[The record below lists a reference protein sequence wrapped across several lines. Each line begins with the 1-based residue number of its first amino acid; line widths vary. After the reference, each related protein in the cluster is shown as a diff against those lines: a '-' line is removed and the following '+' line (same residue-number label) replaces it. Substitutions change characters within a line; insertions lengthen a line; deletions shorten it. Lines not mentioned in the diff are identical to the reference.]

1 MVPIL
6 RSNPN
11 SPVMRITHFAVKNYP
26 FTLIV
31 FLLIAVVGAFTV
43 VNMPRAED
51 PELNAPIFP
60 VTIIYPGTSPAD
72 IEELV
77 IKPMEKAFY
86 GLENI
91 RRLKSIIGDGYAV
104 IRVEFKYGVDV
115 NEKYQELV
123 RELASL
129 KGKLPSDMAL
139 PTVEK
144 VSPSNVNVIQ
154 TALISE
160 TATWKQLKNEADKLA
175 EALEKIP
182 SLKNIEIAGLPEEQ
196 IQISLDFERMARLG
210 VSQQMV
216 INNLQ
221 SELANIPSGSIDIGN
236 RYFNVKSSG
245 NFRTVEEIKNALV
258 YSANNRNVQLKDIA
272 DVSMTFAERDHIT
285 RLNGHRGIFVVA
297 AQKSKE
303 NIAATQL
310 AYQPVLKHFRSNLPS
325 NIDMIHHFDQA
336 DVVQKRLSGLGFDF
350 IWAILLVAFTLLP
363 LGFRPAIIVMISIP
377 LSLSIGIII
386 LNYLGFSLNQL
397 SIVGLVV
404 ALGLL
409 VDDSI
414 VVIENIERWML
425 NGFSRKEAVL
435 KATSQIGTAVL
446 GCTATLIIAFLP
458 LIFLP
463 EASGEFIR
471 SLPISVIASVLA
483 SLLVSLTIIPFLGN
497 LLLKESNTHS
507 AGNWFMRILKNG
519 ISKSYAPIL
528 ETSLNNPVKTIG
540 IILFVFFASLQ
551 LIPIIGFSLF
561 PASEKPQFL
570 IRITPPAQVNIKNT
584 DTISNFIEKELD
596 KISDIQFYATNV
608 GMGNPQIYYNE
619 VRSIKKPNFAEIF
632 VQLAPA
638 TSVKRKLFLIDS
650 LRNEWSPF
658 HGAKVQINNFEQG
671 PPVVAPVE
679 VRLLGDNLDSLRS
692 LSFQIENLIKSVPG
706 TIYVNNP
713 VSNLQTDLRV
723 KINKEKAALLGIP
736 AISIDKTLRLA
747 LAGIPIGIMSDDD
760 GEDYQILI
768 KKKEDIPLNLEVFN
782 TLFVENVKG
791 RAIPLTQFAH
801 LELESSP
808 LSINHLDKTRM
819 VSISA
824 FVSKGYLNDKV
835 IKMVM
840 EKMDRFSM
848 PPGYTYMMG
857 GEYETRQESFS
868 GFTVIIILTIFLFI
882 GILLLEF
889 KTFKSTII
897 VLSVIPLGMV
907 GALSALWFTGNS
919 LSFVAVVGLI
929 ALAGIEIKN
938 TILLVDFTNQ
948 LREEGKP
955 LDVAIREAGE
965 IRFLPII
972 LTSLTAIGGLIPI
985 ALSTNPLISPLAIVL
1000 IGGLISSTLL
1010 SRIFTPVIYKL
1021 IPPKMES

>member
-1 MVPIL
+1 
-6 RSNPN
+6 
-11 SPVMRITHFAVKNYP
+11 MRITDFAVKNYP

-31 FLLIAVVGAFTV
+31 FLLISVIGAFTV
-43 VNMPRAED
+43 INMPRAED

-60 VTIIYPGTSPAD
+60 VTIIYPGTSPVD

-77 IKPMEKAFY
+77 IKPMEKALY

-129 KGKLPSDMAL
+129 KGKLPSDMEL

-144 VSPSNVNVIQ
+144 ISPSNVNVIQ

-160 TATWKQLKNEADKLA
+160 TATWKQLKMEADKLA

-182 SLKNIEIAGLPEEQ
+182 ALKNIEIAGLPEEQ

-210 VSQQMV
+210 VPQQAV

-221 SELANIPSGSIDIGN
+221 SELANIPSGSIDVGT

-245 NFRTVEEIKNALV
+245 NFRDVEEIKNTLV
-258 YSANNRNVQLKDIA
+258 YSANNRNVQLRDIA
-272 DVSMTFAERDHIT
+272 NVSMTFAERDHIT

-310 AYQPVLKHFRSNLPS
+310 AYQPILEKFKKNLPS
-325 NIDMIHHFDQA
+325 NIDMVHHFDQA
-336 DVVQKRLSGLGFDF
+336 EVVQKRLSGLGFDF

-425 NGFSRKEAVL
+425 NGFSRKDAVL

-483 SLLVSLTIIPFLGN
+483 SLLVSLTVIPFLGN
-497 LLLKESNTHS
+497 ILLKKTMGHS
-507 AGNWFMRILKNG
+507 EGNWFMRVLKSG

-528 ETSLNNPVKTIG
+528 ETSLNNPVKTMG
-540 IILFVFFASLQ
+540 IILVVFFASLQ
-551 LIPIIGFSLF
+551 IIPIIGFSLF

-584 DTISNFIEKELD
+584 DTISRFVEKELT
-596 KISDIQFYATNV
+596 KISDVQYYATNV

-619 VRSIKKPNFAEIF
+619 IRSIKKPNFAEIF
-632 VQLAPA
+632 VQLDP
-638 TSVKRKLFLIDS
+638 TSSVERKMFLIDS
-650 LRNEWSPF
+650 LRNEWTPF

-679 VRLLGDNLDSLRS
+679 VRLLGDNLDSLRA
-692 LSFQIENLIKSVPG
+692 LSFKIENLIKSVPG

-736 AISIDKTLRLA
+736 TISIDKTLRLA
-747 LAGIPIGIMSDDD
+747 LSGIPIGIMSDDD

-768 KKKEDIPLNLEVFN
+768 KKKENIPLNLDVFK
-782 TLFVENVKG
+782 TLFVENVRGK
-791 RAIPLTQFAH
+791 AIPLTQFAH

-824 FVSKGYLNDKV
+824 FVSKGYLNDEV
-835 IKMVM
+835 IKLVM
-840 EKMDRFSM
+840 DKLDQFAM
-848 PPGYTYMMG
+848 PSGYTYQMG

-868 GFTVIIILTIFLFI
+868 GFTIIIILTIFLFI

-907 GALSALWFTGNS
+907 GALSALWLTGNS

-955 LDVAIREAGE
+955 LDIAIREAGE

-985 ALSTNPLISPLAIVL
+985 ALSTNPLISPLAIVI

-1021 IPPKMES
+1021 IPPKIEW

>member
-1 MVPIL
+1 
-6 RSNPN
+6 
-11 SPVMRITHFAVKNYP
+11 MRITDFAVKNYP

-31 FLLIAVVGAFTV
+31 FLLISVIGAFTV
-43 VNMPRAED
+43 INMPRAED

-60 VTIIYPGTSPAD
+60 VTIIYPGTSPVD

-77 IKPMEKAFY
+77 IKPMEKALY

-129 KGKLPSDMAL
+129 KGKLPSDMEL

-160 TATWKQLKNEADKLA
+160 TATWKQLKMEADKLA

-182 SLKNIEIAGLPEEQ
+182 ALKNIEIAGLPEEQ

-210 VSQQMV
+210 VPQQAV

-221 SELANIPSGSIDIGN
+221 SELANIPSGSIDVGT

-245 NFRTVEEIKNALV
+245 NFRDVEEIKNTLV
-258 YSANNRNVQLKDIA
+258 YSANNRNVQLRDIA
-272 DVSMTFAERDHIT
+272 NVSMTFAERDHIT

-310 AYQPVLKHFRSNLPS
+310 AYQPILEKFKKNLPS
-325 NIDMIHHFDQA
+325 NIDMVHHFDQA
-336 DVVQKRLSGLGFDF
+336 EVVQKRLSGLGFDF

-425 NGFSRKEAVL
+425 NGFSRKDAVL

-483 SLLVSLTIIPFLGN
+483 SLLVSLTVIPFLGN
-497 LLLKESNTHS
+497 ILLKKTMGHS
-507 AGNWFMRILKNG
+507 EGNWFMRVLKSG

-528 ETSLNNPVKTIG
+528 ETSLNNPVKTMG
-540 IILFVFFASLQ
+540 IILVVFFASLQ
-551 LIPIIGFSLF
+551 IIPIIGFSLF

-584 DTISNFIEKELD
+584 DTISRFVEKELT
-596 KISDIQFYATNV
+596 KISDVQYYATNV

-632 VQLAPA
+632 VQLDP
-638 TSVKRKLFLIDS
+638 TSSVERKIFLIDS
-650 LRNEWSPF
+650 LRNEWTPF

-679 VRLLGDNLDSLRS
+679 VRLLGDNLDSLRA
-692 LSFQIENLIKSVPG
+692 LSFKIENLIKSVPG

-736 AISIDKTLRLA
+736 TISIDKTLRLA
-747 LAGIPIGIMSDDD
+747 LSGIPIGIMSDDD

-768 KKKEDIPLNLEVFN
+768 KKKENIPLNLDVFK
-782 TLFVENVKG
+782 TLFVENVRGK
-791 RAIPLTQFAH
+791 AIPLTQFAH

-824 FVSKGYLNDKV
+824 FVSKGYLNDEV
-835 IKMVM
+835 IKLVM
-840 EKMDRFSM
+840 DKLDQFAM
-848 PPGYTYMMG
+848 PSGYTYQMG

-868 GFTVIIILTIFLFI
+868 GFTIIIILTIFLFI

-907 GALSALWFTGNS
+907 GALSALWLTGNS

-955 LDVAIREAGE
+955 LDEAIREAGE

-985 ALSTNPLISPLAIVL
+985 ALSTNPLISPLAIVI

-1021 IPPKMES
+1021 IPPKIEW

>member
-1 MVPIL
+1 
-6 RSNPN
+6 
-11 SPVMRITHFAVKNYP
+11 MRITDFAVKNYP

-31 FLLIAVVGAFTV
+31 FLLISVIGAFTV
-43 VNMPRAED
+43 INMPRAED

-60 VTIIYPGTSPAD
+60 VTIIYPGTSPVD

-77 IKPMEKAFY
+77 IKPMEKALY

-129 KGKLPSDMAL
+129 KGKLPSDMDL

-160 TATWKQLKNEADKLA
+160 TATWKQLKMEADKLA

-182 SLKNIEIAGLPEEQ
+182 ALKNIEIAGLPEEQ

-210 VSQQMV
+210 VSQQAV

-221 SELANIPSGSIDIGN
+221 SELANIPSGSIDVGN

-245 NFRTVEEIKNALV
+245 NFREVEEIKNTLV
-258 YSANNRNVQLKDIA
+258 YSANNRNVQLRDIA
-272 DVSMTFAERDHIT
+272 NVSMTFAERDHIT

-310 AYQPVLKHFRSNLPS
+310 AYQPILEKFKKSLPS

-336 DVVQKRLSGLGFDF
+336 KVVQKRLSGLGFDF

-425 NGFSRKEAVL
+425 NGYSRKDAVL

-497 LLLKESNTHS
+497 ILLKKTMTHS
-507 AGNWFMRILKNG
+507 EGNWFMRVLKSG

-528 ETSLNNPVKTIG
+528 ETSLNNPVKTMG
-540 IILFVFFASLQ
+540 VILMVFFASLQ
-551 LIPIIGFSLF
+551 LMPIIGFSLF

-570 IRITPPAQVNIKNT
+570 IRINPPAQVNIKNT
-584 DTISNFIEKELD
+584 DTISRFVEKELT
-596 KISDIQFYATNV
+596 KISDVQYYATNV

-619 VRSIKKPNFAEIF
+619 IRSIKKPNFAEIF
-632 VQLAPA
+632 VQLDPA
-638 TSVKRKLFLIDS
+638 TSVERKLFLIDS
-650 LRNEWSPF
+650 LRSKWTPF

-679 VRLLGDNLDSLRS
+679 VRLLGDNLDSLRA
-692 LSFQIENLIKSVPG
+692 LSFKIENLIKSVPG

-723 KINKEKAALLGIP
+723 KINKEKAAMLGIP
-736 AISIDKTLRLA
+736 IVSIDKTLRLA
-747 LAGIPIGIMSDDD
+747 LSGIPIGIMSDDD
-760 GEDYQILI
+760 GEDYQIII
-768 KKKEDIPLNLEVFN
+768 KKKENTPLDLDVFK

-791 RAIPLTQFAH
+791 KAIPLTQFAH

-824 FVSKGYLNDKV
+824 FVSKGYLNDEV

-840 EKMDRFSM
+840 DKLDQFSL
-848 PPGYTYMMG
+848 PSGYTYQMG
-857 GEYETRQESFS
+857 GEFETRQESFS
-868 GFTVIIILTIFLFI
+868 GFTIIIILTIFLFI

-907 GALSALWFTGNS
+907 GALAALWLTGNS

-955 LDVAIREAGE
+955 LDIAIREAGE

>member
-1 MVPIL
+1 
-6 RSNPN
+6 
-11 SPVMRITHFAVKNYP
+11 MRITDFAVKNYP

-31 FLLIAVVGAFTV
+31 FLLISVIGVFTV
-43 VNMPRAED
+43 INMPRAED

-60 VTIIYPGTSPAD
+60 VTIIYPGTSPVD

-77 IKPMEKAFY
+77 IKPMEKALY

-129 KGKLPSDMAL
+129 KGKLPSDMDL

-160 TATWKQLKNEADKLA
+160 TATWKQLKMEADKLA

-182 SLKNIEIAGLPEEQ
+182 ALKNIEIAGLPEEQ

-210 VSQQMV
+210 VSQQAV
-216 INNLQ
+216 ISNLQ
-221 SELANIPSGSIDIGN
+221 SELANIPSGSIDVGN

-245 NFRTVEEIKNALV
+245 NFREVEEIKNTLV
-258 YSANNRNVQLKDIA
+258 YSANNRNVQLRDIA
-272 DVSMTFAERDHIT
+272 NVSMTFAERDHIT

-310 AYQPVLKHFRSNLPS
+310 AYQPILEKFKKSLPS

-336 DVVQKRLSGLGFDF
+336 EVVQKRLSGLGFDF

-386 LNYLGFSLNQL
+386 LNYLGYSLNQL

-425 NGFSRKEAVL
+425 NGYSRKEAVL

-497 LLLKESNTHS
+497 ILLKKTMTHS
-507 AGNWFMRILKNG
+507 EGNWFMRVLKSG

-528 ETSLNNPVKTIG
+528 ERSLNNPFKTMG
-540 IILFVFFASLQ
+540 IILVVFFASLQ
-551 LIPIIGFSLF
+551 LMPIIGFSLF

-570 IRITPPAQVNIKNT
+570 IRINPPAQVNIKNT
-584 DTISNFIEKELD
+584 DTISRFVEKELT
-596 KISDIQFYATNV
+596 KISDVQFYATNV

-632 VQLAPA
+632 VQLDPA
-638 TSVKRKLFLIDS
+638 TSVERKLFLIDS
-650 LRNEWSPF
+650 LRNEWTPF
-658 HGAKVQINNFEQG
+658 YGAKVQINNFEQG
-671 PPVVAPVE
+671 PPVIAPVE
-679 VRLLGDNLDSLRS
+679 VRLLGDNLDSLRA
-692 LSFQIENLIKSVPG
+692 LSFKIENLIKSVSG

-723 KINKEKAALLGIP
+723 KINKEKAALLGVP
-736 AISIDKTLRLA
+736 TISIDKTLRLA

-768 KKKEDIPLNLEVFN
+768 KKKENTPLDLDVFK
-782 TLFVENVKG
+782 TLFVENVRGK
-791 RAIPLTQFAH
+791 AIPLTQFAH

-824 FVSKGYLNDKV
+824 FVSKGYLNDEV
-835 IKMVM
+835 IKLVM
-840 EKMDRFSM
+840 DKLDQFSL
-848 PPGYTYMMG
+848 PSGYTYQMG

-868 GFTVIIILTIFLFI
+868 GFTIIIILTIFLFI

-907 GALSALWFTGNS
+907 GALAALWLTGNS

-955 LDVAIREAGE
+955 LDIAIREAGE

>member
-1 MVPIL
+1 
-6 RSNPN
+6 
-11 SPVMRITHFAVKNYP
+11 
-26 FTLIV
+26 
-31 FLLIAVVGAFTV
+31 
-43 VNMPRAED
+43 
-51 PELNAPIFP
+51 
-60 VTIIYPGTSPAD
+60 
-72 IEELV
+72 
-77 IKPMEKAFY
+77 
-86 GLENI
+86 
-91 RRLKSIIGDGYAV
+91 
-104 IRVEFKYGVDV
+104 
-115 NEKYQELV
+115 
-123 RELASL
+123 
-129 KGKLPSDMAL
+129 
-139 PTVEK
+139 
-144 VSPSNVNVIQ
+144 
-154 TALISE
+154 
-160 TATWKQLKNEADKLA
+160 
-175 EALEKIP
+175 
-182 SLKNIEIAGLPEEQ
+182 
-196 IQISLDFERMARLG
+196 
-210 VSQQMV
+210 
-216 INNLQ
+216 
-221 SELANIPSGSIDIGN
+221 
-236 RYFNVKSSG
+236 
-245 NFRTVEEIKNALV
+245 
-258 YSANNRNVQLKDIA
+258 
-272 DVSMTFAERDHIT
+272 MTFAERDHIT

-310 AYQPVLKHFRSNLPS
+310 AYQPILEKFKKNLPS
-325 NIDMIHHFDQA
+325 NIDMVHHFDQA
-336 DVVQKRLSGLGFDF
+336 EVVQKRLSGLGFDF

-425 NGFSRKEAVL
+425 NGFSRKDAVL

-483 SLLVSLTIIPFLGN
+483 SLLVSLTVIPFLGN
-497 LLLKESNTHS
+497 ILLKKTMAHS
-507 AGNWFMRILKNG
+507 EGNWFMRVLKNG

-528 ETSLNNPVKTIG
+528 ETSLNNPLKTMG
-540 IILFVFFASLQ
+540 IILVVFFASLQ
-551 LIPIIGFSLF
+551 IIPIIGFSLF

-584 DTISNFIEKELD
+584 DTISRFVEKELT
-596 KISDIQFYATNV
+596 KISDVQYYATNV

-619 VRSIKKPNFAEIF
+619 IRSIKKPNFAEIF
-632 VQLAPA
+632 VQLDPIS
-638 TSVKRKLFLIDS
+638 SVERKMFLIDS
-650 LRNEWSPF
+650 LRNEWTPF

-679 VRLLGDNLDSLRS
+679 VRLLGDNLDSLRA
-692 LSFQIENLIKSVPG
+692 LSFKIENLIKSVPG

-736 AISIDKTLRLA
+736 TISIDKTLRLA
-747 LAGIPIGIMSDDD
+747 LSGIPIGIMSDDD
-760 GEDYQILI
+760 GEDYQIII
-768 KKKEDIPLNLEVFN
+768 KKKENIPLNLDVFK
-782 TLFVENVKG
+782 TLFVENVRGK
-791 RAIPLTQFAH
+791 AIPLTQFAH

-824 FVSKGYLNDKV
+824 FVSKGYLNDEV
-835 IKMVM
+835 IKLVM
-840 EKMDRFSM
+840 DKLDQFAM
-848 PPGYTYMMG
+848 PSGYTYQMG

-868 GFTVIIILTIFLFI
+868 GFTIIIILTIFLFI

-907 GALSALWFTGNS
+907 GALSALWLTGNS

-955 LDVAIREAGE
+955 LDIAIREAGE

-985 ALSTNPLISPLAIVL
+985 ALSTNPLISPLAIVI

-1021 IPPKMES
+1021 IPPKIEW

>member
-1 MVPIL
+1 
-6 RSNPN
+6 
-11 SPVMRITHFAVKNYP
+11 MRITDFAVKNYP

-31 FLLIAVVGAFTV
+31 FLLISVIGAFTV
-43 VNMPRAED
+43 INMPRSED

-60 VTIIYPGTSPAD
+60 VTIIYPGTSPVD

-77 IKPMEKAFY
+77 IKPMEKALY

-129 KGKLPSDMAL
+129 KGKLPSDMDL

-160 TATWKQLKNEADKLA
+160 TATWKQLKIEADKLA
-175 EALEKIP
+175 ESLEKIP
-182 SLKNIEIAGLPEEQ
+182 ALKNIEIAGLPEEQ

-210 VSQQMV
+210 VSQQAV

-221 SELANIPSGSIDIGN
+221 SELANIPSGSIDVGN

-245 NFRTVEEIKNALV
+245 NFREVEEIKNTLV
-258 YSANNRNVQLKDIA
+258 YSANNRNVQLRDIA
-272 DVSMTFAERDHIT
+272 NVSMTFAERDHIT

-310 AYQPVLKHFRSNLPS
+310 AYQPILEKFKKSLPS

-336 DVVQKRLSGLGFDF
+336 EVVQKRLSGLGFDF

-386 LNYLGFSLNQL
+386 LNYLGYSLNQL

-425 NGFSRKEAVL
+425 NGYSRKDAVL

-497 LLLKESNTHS
+497 ILLKKTMTHS
-507 AGNWFMRILKNG
+507 EGNWFMRVLKSG

-528 ETSLNNPVKTIG
+528 ERSLNNPFKTMG
-540 IILFVFFASLQ
+540 IILVVFFASLQ
-551 LIPIIGFSLF
+551 LMPIIGFSLF

-570 IRITPPAQVNIKNT
+570 IRINPPAQVNIKNT
-584 DTISNFIEKELD
+584 DTISRFVEKELT
-596 KISDIQFYATNV
+596 KISDVQFYATNV

-619 VRSIKKPNFAEIF
+619 IRSIKKPNFAEIF
-632 VQLAPA
+632 VQLDPA
-638 TSVKRKLFLIDS
+638 TSVERKLFLIDS
-650 LRNEWSPF
+650 LRSEWTPF

-679 VRLLGDNLDSLRS
+679 VRLLGDNLDSLRA
-692 LSFQIENLIKSVPG
+692 LSFKIENLIKSVPG

-723 KINKEKAALLGIP
+723 KINKEKAALLGVP
-736 AISIDKTLRLA
+736 TISIDKTLRLA

-768 KKKEDIPLNLEVFN
+768 KKKENTPLDLDVFK

-791 RAIPLTQFAH
+791 KAIPLTQFAH

-824 FVSKGYLNDKV
+824 FVSKGYLNDEV
-835 IKMVM
+835 IKLVM
-840 EKMDRFSM
+840 DKLDQFSL
-848 PPGYTYMMG
+848 PSGYTYQMG

-868 GFTVIIILTIFLFI
+868 GFTIIIILTIFLFI

-907 GALSALWFTGNS
+907 GALAALWLTGNS

-955 LDVAIREAGE
+955 LDIAIREAGE

>member
-1 MVPIL
+1 
-6 RSNPN
+6 
-11 SPVMRITHFAVKNYP
+11 MRITDFAVKNYP

-31 FLLIAVVGAFTV
+31 FLLISVIGAFTV
-43 VNMPRAED
+43 INMPRAED

-60 VTIIYPGTSPAD
+60 VTIIYPGTSPVD

-77 IKPMEKAFY
+77 IKPMEKALY

-129 KGKLPSDMAL
+129 KGKLPSDMEL

-144 VSPSNVNVIQ
+144 ISPSNVNVIQ

-160 TATWKQLKNEADKLA
+160 TATWKQLKMEADKLA

-182 SLKNIEIAGLPEEQ
+182 ALKNIEIAGLPEEQ

-210 VSQQMV
+210 VPQQAV

-221 SELANIPSGSIDIGN
+221 SELANIPSGSIDVGT

-245 NFRTVEEIKNALV
+245 NFRDVEEIKNTLV
-258 YSANNRNVQLKDIA
+258 YSANNRNVQLRDIA
-272 DVSMTFAERDHIT
+272 NVSMTFAERDHIT

-310 AYQPVLKHFRSNLPS
+310 AYQPILEKFKKNLPS
-325 NIDMIHHFDQA
+325 NIDMVHHFDQA
-336 DVVQKRLSGLGFDF
+336 EVVQKRLSGLGFDF

-425 NGFSRKEAVL
+425 NGFSRKDAVL

-483 SLLVSLTIIPFLGN
+483 SLLVSLTVIPFLGN
-497 LLLKESNTHS
+497 ILLKKTMGHS
-507 AGNWFMRILKNG
+507 EGNWFMRVLKSG

-528 ETSLNNPVKTIG
+528 ETSLNNPVKTMG
-540 IILFVFFASLQ
+540 IILVVFFASLQ
-551 LIPIIGFSLF
+551 IIPIIGFSLF

-584 DTISNFIEKELD
+584 DTISRFVEKELT
-596 KISDIQFYATNV
+596 KISDVQYYATNV

-619 VRSIKKPNFAEIF
+619 IRSIKKPNFAEIF
-632 VQLAPA
+632 VQLDP
-638 TSVKRKLFLIDS
+638 TSSVERKMFLIDS
-650 LRNEWSPF
+650 LRNEWTPF

-679 VRLLGDNLDSLRS
+679 VRLLGDNLDSLRA
-692 LSFQIENLIKSVPG
+692 LSFKIENLIKSVPG

-736 AISIDKTLRLA
+736 TISIDKTLRLA
-747 LAGIPIGIMSDDD
+747 LSGIPIGIMSDDD

-768 KKKEDIPLNLEVFN
+768 KKKENIPLNLDVFK
-782 TLFVENVKG
+782 TLFVENVRGK
-791 RAIPLTQFAH
+791 AIPLTQFTH

-824 FVSKGYLNDKV
+824 FVSKGYLNDEV
-835 IKMVM
+835 IKLVM
-840 EKMDRFSM
+840 DKLDQFAM
-848 PPGYTYMMG
+848 PSGYTYQMG

-868 GFTVIIILTIFLFI
+868 GFTIIIILTIFLFI

-907 GALSALWFTGNS
+907 GALSALWLTGNS

-955 LDVAIREAGE
+955 LDIAIREAGE

-985 ALSTNPLISPLAIVL
+985 ALSTNPLISPLAIVI

-1021 IPPKMES
+1021 IPPKIEW

>member
-1 MVPIL
+1 
-6 RSNPN
+6 
-11 SPVMRITHFAVKNYP
+11 MRITDFAVKNYP

-31 FLLIAVVGAFTV
+31 FLLISVIGAFTV
-43 VNMPRAED
+43 INMPRAED

-60 VTIIYPGTSPAD
+60 VTIIYPGTSPVD

-77 IKPMEKAFY
+77 IKPMEKALY

-129 KGKLPSDMAL
+129 KGKLPSDMDL

-160 TATWKQLKNEADKLA
+160 TATWKQLKMEADKLA

-182 SLKNIEIAGLPEEQ
+182 ALKNIEIAGLPEEQ

-210 VSQQMV
+210 VSQQAV
-216 INNLQ
+216 ISNLQ
-221 SELANIPSGSIDIGN
+221 SELANIPSGSIDVGN

-245 NFRTVEEIKNALV
+245 NFREVEEIKNTLV
-258 YSANNRNVQLKDIA
+258 YSANNRNVQLRDIA
-272 DVSMTFAERDHIT
+272 NVSMTFAERDHIT

-303 NIAATQL
+303 NIAATQI
-310 AYQPVLKHFRSNLPS
+310 AYQPILEKFKKSLPS

-336 DVVQKRLSGLGFDF
+336 EVVQKRLSGLGFDF

-386 LNYLGFSLNQL
+386 LNYLGYSLNQL

-425 NGFSRKEAVL
+425 NGYSRKEAVL

-497 LLLKESNTHS
+497 ILLKKTMTHS
-507 AGNWFMRILKNG
+507 EGNWFMRVLKSG

-528 ETSLNNPVKTIG
+528 ERSLNNPFKTMG
-540 IILFVFFASLQ
+540 IILVVFFASLQ
-551 LIPIIGFSLF
+551 LMPIIGFSLF

-570 IRITPPAQVNIKNT
+570 IRINPPAQVNIKNT
-584 DTISNFIEKELD
+584 DTISRFVEKELT
-596 KISDIQFYATNV
+596 KISDVQFYATNV

-619 VRSIKKPNFAEIF
+619 IRSIKKPNFAEIF
-632 VQLAPA
+632 VQLDPA
-638 TSVKRKLFLIDS
+638 TSVERKLFLIDS
-650 LRNEWSPF
+650 LRSKWTPF

-679 VRLLGDNLDSLRS
+679 VRLLGDNLDSLRA
-692 LSFQIENLIKSVPG
+692 LSFKIENLIKSVPG

-723 KINKEKAALLGIP
+723 KINKEKAALLGVP
-736 AISIDKTLRLA
+736 TISIDKTLRLA
-747 LAGIPIGIMSDDD
+747 LSGIPIGIMSDDD

-768 KKKEDIPLNLEVFN
+768 KKKENTPLDLDVFK
-782 TLFVENVKG
+782 TLFVENVRGK
-791 RAIPLTQFAH
+791 AIPLTQFAH

-824 FVSKGYLNDKV
+824 FVSKGYLNDEV
-835 IKMVM
+835 IKLVM
-840 EKMDRFSM
+840 DKLDQFSL
-848 PPGYTYMMG
+848 PSGYTYQMG

-868 GFTVIIILTIFLFI
+868 GFTIIIILTIFLFI

-907 GALSALWFTGNS
+907 GALAALWLTGNS

-955 LDVAIREAGE
+955 LDIAIREAGE

>member
-1 MVPIL
+1 
-6 RSNPN
+6 
-11 SPVMRITHFAVKNYP
+11 MRITDFAVKNYP

-31 FLLIAVVGAFTV
+31 FLLISVIGAFTV
-43 VNMPRAED
+43 INMPRAED

-60 VTIIYPGTSPAD
+60 VTIIYPGTSPVD

-77 IKPMEKAFY
+77 IKPMEKALY

-129 KGKLPSDMAL
+129 KGKLPSDMDL

-160 TATWKQLKNEADKLA
+160 TATWKQLKMEADKLA

-182 SLKNIEIAGLPEEQ
+182 ALKNIEIAGLPEEQ

-210 VSQQMV
+210 VSQQAV
-216 INNLQ
+216 ISNLQ
-221 SELANIPSGSIDIGN
+221 SELANIPSGSIDVGN

-245 NFRTVEEIKNALV
+245 NFREVEEIKNTLV
-258 YSANNRNVQLKDIA
+258 YSANNRNVQLRDIA
-272 DVSMTFAERDHIT
+272 NVSMTFAERDHIT

-310 AYQPVLKHFRSNLPS
+310 AYQPILEKFKKSLPS

-336 DVVQKRLSGLGFDF
+336 EVVQKRLSGLGFDF

-386 LNYLGFSLNQL
+386 LNYLGYSLNQL

-425 NGFSRKEAVL
+425 NGYSRKEAVL

-497 LLLKESNTHS
+497 ILLKKTMTHS
-507 AGNWFMRILKNG
+507 EGNWFMRVLKSG

-528 ETSLNNPVKTIG
+528 ERSLNNPFKTMG
-540 IILFVFFASLQ
+540 IILVVFFASLQ
-551 LIPIIGFSLF
+551 LMPIIGFSLF

-570 IRITPPAQVNIKNT
+570 IRINPPAQVNIKNT
-584 DTISNFIEKELD
+584 DTISRFVEKELT
-596 KISDIQFYATNV
+596 KISDVQFYATNV

-619 VRSIKKPNFAEIF
+619 IRSIKKPNFAEIF
-632 VQLAPA
+632 VQLDPA
-638 TSVKRKLFLIDS
+638 TSVERKLFLIDS
-650 LRNEWSPF
+650 LRSKWTPF

-679 VRLLGDNLDSLRS
+679 VRLLGDNLDSLRA
-692 LSFQIENLIKSVPG
+692 LSFKIENLIKSVPG

-723 KINKEKAALLGIP
+723 KINKEKAALLGVP
-736 AISIDKTLRLA
+736 TISIDKTLRLA
-747 LAGIPIGIMSDDD
+747 LSGIPIGIMSDDD

-768 KKKEDIPLNLEVFN
+768 KKKENTPLDLDVFK
-782 TLFVENVKG
+782 TLFVENVRGK
-791 RAIPLTQFAH
+791 AIPLTQFAH

-824 FVSKGYLNDKV
+824 FVSKGYLNDEV
-835 IKMVM
+835 IKLVM
-840 EKMDRFSM
+840 DKLDQFSL
-848 PPGYTYMMG
+848 PSGYTYQMG

-868 GFTVIIILTIFLFI
+868 GFTIIIILTIFLFI

-907 GALSALWFTGNS
+907 GALAALWLTGNS

-955 LDVAIREAGE
+955 LDIAIREAGE

>member
-1 MVPIL
+1 
-6 RSNPN
+6 
-11 SPVMRITHFAVKNYP
+11 MRITDFAVKNYP
-26 FTLIV
+26 FTLIL
-31 FLLIAVVGAFTV
+31 FLLISVIGAFTV
-43 VNMPRAED
+43 INMPRAED

-60 VTIIYPGTSPAD
+60 VTIIYPGTSPVD

-77 IKPMEKAFY
+77 IKPMEKALY

-129 KGKLPSDMAL
+129 KGKLPSDMDL

-160 TATWKQLKNEADKLA
+160 TATWKQMKMEADKLA

-182 SLKNIEIAGLPEEQ
+182 ALKNIEIAGLPEEQ

-210 VSQQMV
+210 VPQQAV

-221 SELANIPSGSIDIGN
+221 SELANIPSGSIDVGN

-245 NFRTVEEIKNALV
+245 NFRDVEEIKNTLV
-258 YSANNRNVQLKDIA
+258 YSANNRNVQLRDIA
-272 DVSMTFAERDHIT
+272 NVSMTFAERDHIT

-310 AYQPVLKHFRSNLPS
+310 AYQPILEKFKKNLPS
-325 NIDMIHHFDQA
+325 NIDMVHHFDQA
-336 DVVQKRLSGLGFDF
+336 EVVQKRLSGLGFDF

-425 NGFSRKEAVL
+425 NGFSRKDAVL

-483 SLLVSLTIIPFLGN
+483 SLLVSLTVIPFLGN
-497 LLLKESNTHS
+497 ILLKKTMTHS
-507 AGNWFMRILKNG
+507 EGNWFMRVLKSG

-528 ETSLNNPVKTIG
+528 ETSLNNPVKTMG
-540 IILFVFFASLQ
+540 IILVVFFASLQ
-551 LIPIIGFSLF
+551 FIPIIGFSLF

-584 DTISNFIEKELD
+584 DTISRFVEKELT
-596 KISDIQFYATNV
+596 KISDVQYYATNV

-619 VRSIKKPNFAEIF
+619 IRSIKKPNFAEIF
-632 VQLAPA
+632 VQLDPNS
-638 TSVKRKLFLIDS
+638 SVERKLFLIDS

-658 HGAKVQINNFEQG
+658 YGAKVQINNFEQG

-679 VRLLGDNLDSLRS
+679 VRLLGDNLDSLRA
-692 LSFQIENLIKSVPG
+692 LSFKIENLIKSVPG

-713 VSNLQTDLRV
+713 VSNLQTDIRV
-723 KINKEKAALLGIP
+723 KINKEKAALLGVP
-736 AISIDKTLRLA
+736 TISIDKTLRLA

-768 KKKEDIPLNLEVFN
+768 KKKENVPLNLDVFK
-782 TLFVENVKG
+782 TLFVENVMGK
-791 RAIPLTQFAH
+791 AIPLTQFAH

-824 FVSKGYLNDKV
+824 FVNKGYLNDEV

-840 EKMDRFSM
+840 DKMDQFSL
-848 PPGYTYMMG
+848 PSGYTFQMG

-868 GFTVIIILTIFLFI
+868 GFTIIIILTIFLFI

-907 GALSALWFTGNS
+907 GALSALWLTGNS

-955 LDVAIREAGE
+955 LDIAIREAGE

-985 ALSTNPLISPLAIVL
+985 ALSTNPLISPLAVVI

-1021 IPPKMES
+1021 IPPKIES

>member
-1 MVPIL
+1 
-6 RSNPN
+6 
-11 SPVMRITHFAVKNYP
+11 MRITDFAVKNYP

-31 FLLIAVVGAFTV
+31 FLLISVIGAFTV
-43 VNMPRAED
+43 INMPRAED

-60 VTIIYPGTSPAD
+60 VTIIYPGTSPVD

-77 IKPMEKAFY
+77 IKPMEKALY

-129 KGKLPSDMAL
+129 KGKLPSDMDL

-160 TATWKQLKNEADKLA
+160 TATWKQLKMEADKLA
-175 EALEKIP
+175 ESLEKIP
-182 SLKNIEIAGLPEEQ
+182 ALKNIEIAGLPEEQ

-210 VSQQMV
+210 VSQQAV
-216 INNLQ
+216 ISNLQ
-221 SELANIPSGSIDIGN
+221 SELANIPSGSIDVGN

-245 NFRTVEEIKNALV
+245 NFREVEEIKNTLV
-258 YSANNRNVQLKDIA
+258 YSANNRNVQLRDIA
-272 DVSMTFAERDHIT
+272 NVSMTFAERDHIT

-310 AYQPVLKHFRSNLPS
+310 AYQPILEKFKNSLPS

-336 DVVQKRLSGLGFDF
+336 EVVQKRLSGLGFDF

-386 LNYLGFSLNQL
+386 LNYLGYSLNQL

-425 NGFSRKEAVL
+425 NGYSRKEAVL

-497 LLLKESNTHS
+497 ILLKKTMTHS
-507 AGNWFMRILKNG
+507 EGNWFMRVLKSG

-528 ETSLNNPVKTIG
+528 ERSLNNPFKTMG
-540 IILFVFFASLQ
+540 IILVVFFASLQ
-551 LIPIIGFSLF
+551 LMPIIGFSLF

-570 IRITPPAQVNIKNT
+570 IRINPPAQVNIKNT
-584 DTISNFIEKELD
+584 DTISRFVEKELT
-596 KISDIQFYATNV
+596 KISDVQFYATNV

-632 VQLAPA
+632 VQLDPA
-638 TSVKRKLFLIDS
+638 TSVERKLFLIDS
-650 LRNEWSPF
+650 LRNEWTPF
-658 HGAKVQINNFEQG
+658 YGAKVQINNFEQG

-679 VRLLGDNLDSLRS
+679 VRLLGDNLDSLRA
-692 LSFQIENLIKSVPG
+692 LSFKIENLIKSVPG

-723 KINKEKAALLGIP
+723 KINKEKAALLGVP
-736 AISIDKTLRLA
+736 TISIDKTLRLA
-747 LAGIPIGIMSDDD
+747 LSGIPIGIMSDDD

-768 KKKEDIPLNLEVFN
+768 KKKENTPLDLDVFK
-782 TLFVENVKG
+782 TLFVENVRGK
-791 RAIPLTQFAH
+791 AIPLTQFAH

-824 FVSKGYLNDKV
+824 FVSKGYLNDEV
-835 IKMVM
+835 IKLVM
-840 EKMDRFSM
+840 DKLDQFSL
-848 PPGYTYMMG
+848 PSGYTYQMG

-868 GFTVIIILTIFLFI
+868 GFTIIIILTIFLFI

-889 KTFKSTII
+889 KTFKSTVI

-907 GALSALWFTGNS
+907 GALAALWLTGNS

-955 LDVAIREAGE
+955 LDIAIREAGE

>member
-1 MVPIL
+1 
-6 RSNPN
+6 
-11 SPVMRITHFAVKNYP
+11 
-26 FTLIV
+26 
-31 FLLIAVVGAFTV
+31 
-43 VNMPRAED
+43 
-51 PELNAPIFP
+51 
-60 VTIIYPGTSPAD
+60 
-72 IEELV
+72 
-77 IKPMEKAFY
+77 
-86 GLENI
+86 
-91 RRLKSIIGDGYAV
+91 
-104 IRVEFKYGVDV
+104 
-115 NEKYQELV
+115 
-123 RELASL
+123 
-129 KGKLPSDMAL
+129 
-139 PTVEK
+139 
-144 VSPSNVNVIQ
+144 
-154 TALISE
+154 
-160 TATWKQLKNEADKLA
+160 
-175 EALEKIP
+175 
-182 SLKNIEIAGLPEEQ
+182 
-196 IQISLDFERMARLG
+196 
-210 VSQQMV
+210 
-216 INNLQ
+216 
-221 SELANIPSGSIDIGN
+221 
-236 RYFNVKSSG
+236 
-245 NFRTVEEIKNALV
+245 
-258 YSANNRNVQLKDIA
+258 
-272 DVSMTFAERDHIT
+272 
-285 RLNGHRGIFVVA
+285 
-297 AQKSKE
+297 
-303 NIAATQL
+303 
-310 AYQPVLKHFRSNLPS
+310 
-325 NIDMIHHFDQA
+325 
-336 DVVQKRLSGLGFDF
+336 
-350 IWAILLVAFTLLP
+350 
-363 LGFRPAIIVMISIP
+363 MISIP

-425 NGFSRKEAVL
+425 NGFSRKDAVL

-483 SLLVSLTIIPFLGN
+483 SLLVSLTVIPFLGN
-497 LLLKESNTHS
+497 ILLKKTMAHS
-507 AGNWFMRILKNG
+507 EGNWFMRVLKNG

-528 ETSLNNPVKTIG
+528 ETSLNNPLKTMG
-540 IILFVFFASLQ
+540 IILVVFFASLQ
-551 LIPIIGFSLF
+551 IIPIIGFSLF

-584 DTISNFIEKELD
+584 DTISRFVEKELT
-596 KISDIQFYATNV
+596 KISDVQYYATNV

-619 VRSIKKPNFAEIF
+619 IRSIKKPNFAEIF
-632 VQLAPA
+632 VQLDP
-638 TSVKRKLFLIDS
+638 TSSVERKMFLIDS

-671 PPVVAPVE
+671 PPVIAPVE
-679 VRLLGDNLDSLRS
+679 VRLLGDNLDSLRA
-692 LSFQIENLIKSVPG
+692 LSFKIENLIKSVPG

-736 AISIDKTLRLA
+736 TISIDKTLRLA

-768 KKKEDIPLNLEVFN
+768 KKKENVPLNLDVFK
-782 TLFVENVKG
+782 TLFVENVRGK
-791 RAIPLTQFAH
+791 AIPLTQFAH

-824 FVSKGYLNDKV
+824 FVSKGYLNDEV
-835 IKMVM
+835 IKLVM
-840 EKMDRFSM
+840 DKLDQFAM
-848 PPGYTYMMG
+848 PSGYTYQMG

-868 GFTVIIILTIFLFI
+868 GFTIIIILTIFLFI

-907 GALSALWFTGNS
+907 GALSALWLTGNS

-955 LDVAIREAGE
+955 LDIAIREAGE

-985 ALSTNPLISPLAIVL
+985 ALSTNPLISPLAIVI

-1021 IPPKMES
+1021 IPPKIEW

>member
-1 MVPIL
+1 
-6 RSNPN
+6 
-11 SPVMRITHFAVKNYP
+11 MRITDFAVKNYP

-31 FLLIAVVGAFTV
+31 FLLISVIGAFTV
-43 VNMPRAED
+43 INMPRAED

-60 VTIIYPGTSPAD
+60 VTIIYPGTSPVD

-77 IKPMEKAFY
+77 IKPMEKALY

-129 KGKLPSDMAL
+129 KGKLPSDMDL

-160 TATWKQLKNEADKLA
+160 TATWKQLKMEADKLA

-182 SLKNIEIAGLPEEQ
+182 ALKNIEIAGLPEEQ

-210 VSQQMV
+210 VSQQAV

-221 SELANIPSGSIDIGN
+221 SELANIPSGSIDVGN

-245 NFRTVEEIKNALV
+245 NFREVEEIKNTLV
-258 YSANNRNVQLKDIA
+258 YSANNRNVQLRDIA
-272 DVSMTFAERDHIT
+272 NVSMTFAERDHIT

-310 AYQPVLKHFRSNLPS
+310 AYQPILEKFKKSLPS

-336 DVVQKRLSGLGFDF
+336 EVVQKRLSGLGFDF

-425 NGFSRKEAVL
+425 NGYSRKDAVL

-497 LLLKESNTHS
+497 ILLKKTMTHS
-507 AGNWFMRILKNG
+507 EGNWFMRVLKSG

-528 ETSLNNPVKTIG
+528 EISLNNPVKTMG
-540 IILFVFFASLQ
+540 VILIVFFASLQ
-551 LIPIIGFSLF
+551 LMPIIGFSLF

-570 IRITPPAQVNIKNT
+570 IRINPPAQVNIKNT
-584 DTISNFIEKELD
+584 DTISRFVEKELT
-596 KISDIQFYATNV
+596 KISDVQFYATNV

-619 VRSIKKPNFAEIF
+619 IRSIKKPNFAEIF
-632 VQLAPA
+632 VQLDPA
-638 TSVKRKLFLIDS
+638 TSVERKLFLIDS
-650 LRNEWSPF
+650 LRNEWTPF

-679 VRLLGDNLDSLRS
+679 VRLLGDNLDSLRA
-692 LSFQIENLIKSVPG
+692 LSFKIENLIKSVPG

-723 KINKEKAALLGIP
+723 KINKEKAALLGVP
-736 AISIDKTLRLA
+736 TISIDKTLRLA

-760 GEDYQILI
+760 GEDYQIII
-768 KKKEDIPLNLEVFN
+768 KKKENTPLDLDVFK

-791 RAIPLTQFAH
+791 KAIPLTQFAH

-824 FVSKGYLNDKV
+824 FVSKGYLNDEV
-835 IKMVM
+835 IKKVM
-840 EKMDRFSM
+840 DKLDQFSL
-848 PPGYTYMMG
+848 PSGYTYQMG

-868 GFTVIIILTIFLFI
+868 GFTIIIILTIFLFI

-907 GALSALWFTGNS
+907 GALAALWLTGNS

-955 LDVAIREAGE
+955 LDIAIREAGE

>member
-1 MVPIL
+1 
-6 RSNPN
+6 
-11 SPVMRITHFAVKNYP
+11 MRITDFAVKNYP

-31 FLLIAVVGAFTV
+31 FLLISVIGAFTV
-43 VNMPRAED
+43 INMPRAED

-60 VTIIYPGTSPAD
+60 VTIIYPGTSPVD

-77 IKPMEKAFY
+77 IKPMEKALY

-129 KGKLPSDMAL
+129 KGKLPSDMEL

-144 VSPSNVNVIQ
+144 ISPSNVNVIQ

-160 TATWKQLKNEADKLA
+160 TATWKQLKMEADKLA

-182 SLKNIEIAGLPEEQ
+182 ALKNIEIAGLPEEQ

-210 VSQQMV
+210 VPQQAV

-221 SELANIPSGSIDIGN
+221 SELANIPSGSIDVGT

-245 NFRTVEEIKNALV
+245 NFRDVEEIKNTLV
-258 YSANNRNVQLKDIA
+258 YSANNRNVQLRDIA
-272 DVSMTFAERDHIT
+272 NVSMTFAERDHIT

-310 AYQPVLKHFRSNLPS
+310 AYQPILEKFKKNLPS
-325 NIDMIHHFDQA
+325 NIDMVHHFDQA
-336 DVVQKRLSGLGFDF
+336 EVVQKRLSGLGFDF

-425 NGFSRKEAVL
+425 NGFSRKDAVL

-483 SLLVSLTIIPFLGN
+483 SLLVSLTVIPFLGN
-497 LLLKESNTHS
+497 ILLKKTMGHS
-507 AGNWFMRILKNG
+507 EGNWFMRVLKSG

-528 ETSLNNPVKTIG
+528 ETSLNNPVKTMG
-540 IILFVFFASLQ
+540 IILVVFFASLQ
-551 LIPIIGFSLF
+551 IIPIIGFSLF

-584 DTISNFIEKELD
+584 DTISRFVEKELT
-596 KISDIQFYATNV
+596 KISDVQYYATNV

-632 VQLAPA
+632 VQLDP
-638 TSVKRKLFLIDS
+638 TSSVERKMFLIDS
-650 LRNEWSPF
+650 LRNEWTPF

-679 VRLLGDNLDSLRS
+679 VRLLGDNLDSLRA
-692 LSFQIENLIKSVPG
+692 LSFKIENLIKSVPG

-736 AISIDKTLRLA
+736 TISIDKTLRLA
-747 LAGIPIGIMSDDD
+747 LSGIPIGIMSDDD

-768 KKKEDIPLNLEVFN
+768 KKKENIPLNLDVFK
-782 TLFVENVKG
+782 TLFVENVRGK
-791 RAIPLTQFAH
+791 AIPLTQFAH

-824 FVSKGYLNDKV
+824 FVSKGYLNDEV
-835 IKMVM
+835 IKLVM
-840 EKMDRFSM
+840 DKLDQFAM
-848 PPGYTYMMG
+848 PSGYTYQMG

-868 GFTVIIILTIFLFI
+868 GFTVIIILTVFLFI

-889 KTFKSTII
+889 KTNK
-897 VLSVIPLGMV
+897 
-907 GALSALWFTGNS
+907 
-919 LSFVAVVGLI
+919 
-929 ALAGIEIKN
+929 
-938 TILLVDFTNQ
+938 
-948 LREEGKP
+948 
-955 LDVAIREAGE
+955 
-965 IRFLPII
+965 
-972 LTSLTAIGGLIPI
+972 
-985 ALSTNPLISPLAIVL
+985 
-1000 IGGLISSTLL
+1000 
-1010 SRIFTPVIYKL
+1010 
-1021 IPPKMES
+1021 

>member
-1 MVPIL
+1 
-6 RSNPN
+6 
-11 SPVMRITHFAVKNYP
+11 MRITDFAVKNYP

-31 FLLIAVVGAFTV
+31 FLLISVIGAFTV
-43 VNMPRAED
+43 INMPRAED

-60 VTIIYPGTSPAD
+60 VTIIYPGTSPVD

-77 IKPMEKAFY
+77 IKPMEKALY

-129 KGKLPSDMAL
+129 KGKLPSDMDL

-160 TATWKQLKNEADKLA
+160 TATWKQLKMEADKLA

-182 SLKNIEIAGLPEEQ
+182 ALKNIEIAGLPEEQ

-210 VSQQMV
+210 VPQQAV

-221 SELANIPSGSIDIGN
+221 SELANIPSGSIDVGN

-245 NFRTVEEIKNALV
+245 NFRDVEEIKNTLV
-258 YSANNRNVQLKDIA
+258 YSANNRNVQLRDIA
-272 DVSMTFAERDHIT
+272 NVSMTFAERDHIT

-310 AYQPVLKHFRSNLPS
+310 AYQPILEKFKKNLPS
-325 NIDMIHHFDQA
+325 NIDMVHHFDQA
-336 DVVQKRLSGLGFDF
+336 EVVQKRLSGLGFDF

-425 NGFSRKEAVL
+425 NGFSRKDAVL

-483 SLLVSLTIIPFLGN
+483 SLLVSLTVIPFLGN
-497 LLLKESNTHS
+497 ILLKKTMGHS
-507 AGNWFMRILKNG
+507 EGNWFMRVLKNG

-528 ETSLNNPVKTIG
+528 ETSLNNPLKTMG
-540 IILFVFFASLQ
+540 IILVVFFASLQ
-551 LIPIIGFSLF
+551 IIPIIGFSLF

-584 DTISNFIEKELD
+584 DTISRFVEKELT
-596 KISDIQFYATNV
+596 KISDVQYYATNV

-619 VRSIKKPNFAEIF
+619 IRSIKKPNFAEIF
-632 VQLAPA
+632 VQLDP
-638 TSVKRKLFLIDS
+638 TSSVERKMFLIDS

-671 PPVVAPVE
+671 PPVIAPVE
-679 VRLLGDNLDSLRS
+679 VRLLGDNLDSLRA
-692 LSFQIENLIKSVPG
+692 LSFKIENLIKSVPG

-736 AISIDKTLRLA
+736 TISIDKTLRLA

-768 KKKEDIPLNLEVFN
+768 KKKENVPLNLDVFK
-782 TLFVENVKG
+782 TLFVENVRGK
-791 RAIPLTQFAH
+791 AIPLTQFAH

-824 FVSKGYLNDKV
+824 FVNKGYLNDEV

-840 EKMDRFSM
+840 DKLDKFTM
-848 PPGYTYMMG
+848 PSGYTYQMG

-868 GFTVIIILTIFLFI
+868 GFTIIIILTIFLFI

-907 GALSALWFTGNS
+907 GALSALWLTGNS

-955 LDVAIREAGE
+955 LDIAIREAGE

-985 ALSTNPLISPLAIVL
+985 ALSTNPLISPLAIVI

-1021 IPPKMES
+1021 IPPKIES

>member
-1 MVPIL
+1 
-6 RSNPN
+6 
-11 SPVMRITHFAVKNYP
+11 MRITDFAVKNYP

-31 FLLIAVVGAFTV
+31 FLLISVIGAFTV
-43 VNMPRAED
+43 INMPRAED

-60 VTIIYPGTSPAD
+60 VTIIYPGTSPVD

-77 IKPMEKAFY
+77 IKPMEKALY

-129 KGKLPSDMAL
+129 KGKLPSDMDL

-160 TATWKQLKNEADKLA
+160 TATWKQLKMEADKLA

-182 SLKNIEIAGLPEEQ
+182 ALKNIEIAGLPEEQ

-210 VSQQMV
+210 VSQQAV
-216 INNLQ
+216 ISNLQ
-221 SELANIPSGSIDIGN
+221 SELANIPSGSIDVGN

-245 NFRTVEEIKNALV
+245 NFREVEEIKNTLV
-258 YSANNRNVQLKDIA
+258 YSANNRNVQLRDIA
-272 DVSMTFAERDHIT
+272 NVSMTFAERDHIT

-310 AYQPVLKHFRSNLPS
+310 AYQPILEKFKQSLPS

-336 DVVQKRLSGLGFDF
+336 EVVQKRLSGLGFDF

-386 LNYLGFSLNQL
+386 LNYLGYSLNQL

-425 NGFSRKEAVL
+425 NGYSRKDAVL

-497 LLLKESNTHS
+497 ILLKKTMTHS
-507 AGNWFMRILKNG
+507 EGNWFMRVLKSG

-528 ETSLNNPVKTIG
+528 ERSLNNPFKTMG
-540 IILFVFFASLQ
+540 IILVVFFASLQ
-551 LIPIIGFSLF
+551 LMPIIGFSLF

-570 IRITPPAQVNIKNT
+570 IRINPPAQVNIKNT
-584 DTISNFIEKELD
+584 DTISRFVENELT
-596 KISDIQFYATNV
+596 KISDVQFYATNV

-632 VQLAPA
+632 VQLDPA
-638 TSVKRKLFLIDS
+638 TSVERKLFLIDS
-650 LRNEWSPF
+650 LRNEWTPF
-658 HGAKVQINNFEQG
+658 YGAKVQINNFEQG

-679 VRLLGDNLDSLRS
+679 VRLLGDNLDSLRA
-692 LSFQIENLIKSVPG
+692 LSFKIENLIKSVPG

-723 KINKEKAALLGIP
+723 KINKEKAALLGVP
-736 AISIDKTLRLA
+736 TISIDKTLRLA
-747 LAGIPIGIMSDDD
+747 LSGIPIGIMSDDD

-768 KKKEDIPLNLEVFN
+768 KKKENTPLDLDVFK
-782 TLFVENVKG
+782 TLFVENVRGK
-791 RAIPLTQFAH
+791 AIPLTQFAH

-824 FVSKGYLNDKV
+824 FVSKGYLNDEV
-835 IKMVM
+835 IKLVM
-840 EKMDRFSM
+840 DKLDQFSL
-848 PPGYTYMMG
+848 PSGYTYQMG

-868 GFTVIIILTIFLFI
+868 GFTIIIILTIFLFI

-907 GALSALWFTGNS
+907 GALAALWLTGNS

-955 LDVAIREAGE
+955 LDIAIREAGE

>member
-1 MVPIL
+1 
-6 RSNPN
+6 
-11 SPVMRITHFAVKNYP
+11 MRITDFAVKNYP

-31 FLLIAVVGAFTV
+31 FLLISVIGAFTV
-43 VNMPRAED
+43 INMPRSED

-60 VTIIYPGTSPAD
+60 VTIIYPGTSPVD

-77 IKPMEKAFY
+77 IKPMEKALY

-129 KGKLPSDMAL
+129 KGKLPSDMDL

-160 TATWKQLKNEADKLA
+160 TATWKQLKIEADKLA
-175 EALEKIP
+175 ESLEKIP
-182 SLKNIEIAGLPEEQ
+182 ALKNIEIAGLPEEQ

-210 VSQQMV
+210 VSQQAV

-221 SELANIPSGSIDIGN
+221 SELANIPSGSIDVGN

-245 NFRTVEEIKNALV
+245 NFREVEEIKNTLV
-258 YSANNRNVQLKDIA
+258 YSANNRNVQLRDIA
-272 DVSMTFAERDHIT
+272 NVSMTFAERDHIT

-303 NIAATQL
+303 NIAATQI
-310 AYQPVLKHFRSNLPS
+310 AYQPILEKFKKSLPS

-336 DVVQKRLSGLGFDF
+336 EVVQKRLSGLGFDF

-386 LNYLGFSLNQL
+386 LNYLGYSLNQL

-425 NGFSRKEAVL
+425 NGYSRKDAVL

-497 LLLKESNTHS
+497 ILLKKTMTHS
-507 AGNWFMRILKNG
+507 EGNWFMRVLKSG

-528 ETSLNNPVKTIG
+528 ERSLNNPFKTMG
-540 IILFVFFASLQ
+540 IILVVFFASLQ
-551 LIPIIGFSLF
+551 LMPIIGFSLF

-570 IRITPPAQVNIKNT
+570 IRINPPAQVNIKNT
-584 DTISNFIEKELD
+584 DTISRFVEKELT
-596 KISDIQFYATNV
+596 KISDVQFYATNV

-619 VRSIKKPNFAEIF
+619 IRSIKKPNFAEIF
-632 VQLAPA
+632 VQLDPA
-638 TSVKRKLFLIDS
+638 TSVERKLFLIDS
-650 LRNEWSPF
+650 LRSEWTPF

-679 VRLLGDNLDSLRS
+679 VRLLGDNLDSLRA
-692 LSFQIENLIKSVPG
+692 LSFKIENLIKSVPG

-723 KINKEKAALLGIP
+723 KINKEKAALLGVP
-736 AISIDKTLRLA
+736 TISIDKTLRLA

-768 KKKEDIPLNLEVFN
+768 KKKENTPLDLDVFK

-791 RAIPLTQFAH
+791 KAIPLTQFAH

-824 FVSKGYLNDKV
+824 FVSKGYLNDEV
-835 IKMVM
+835 IKLVM
-840 EKMDRFSM
+840 DKLDQFSL
-848 PPGYTYMMG
+848 PSGYTYQMG

-868 GFTVIIILTIFLFI
+868 GFTIIIILTIFLFI

-907 GALSALWFTGNS
+907 GALAALWLTGNS

-955 LDVAIREAGE
+955 LDIAIREAGE

-1000 IGGLISSTLL
+1000 IGGLISSKLI
-1010 SRIFTPVIYKL
+1010 SRIFKPFIYKL
-1021 IPPKMES
+1021 IPTKMES

>member
-1 MVPIL
+1 L
-6 RSNPN
+6 
-11 SPVMRITHFAVKNYP
+11 
-26 FTLIV
+26 
-31 FLLIAVVGAFTV
+31 
-43 VNMPRAED
+43 
-51 PELNAPIFP
+51 
-60 VTIIYPGTSPAD
+60 
-72 IEELV
+72 
-77 IKPMEKAFY
+77 Y

-129 KGKLPSDMAL
+129 KGKLPSDMEL

-144 VSPSNVNVIQ
+144 ISPSNVNVIQ

-160 TATWKQLKNEADKLA
+160 TATWKQLKMEADKLA

-182 SLKNIEIAGLPEEQ
+182 ALKNIEIAGLPEEQ

-210 VSQQMV
+210 VPQQAV

-221 SELANIPSGSIDIGN
+221 SELANIPSGSIDVGT

-245 NFRTVEEIKNALV
+245 NFRDVEEIKNTLV
-258 YSANNRNVQLKDIA
+258 YSANNRNVQLRDIA
-272 DVSMTFAERDHIT
+272 NVSMTFAERDHIT

-310 AYQPVLKHFRSNLPS
+310 AYQPILEKFKKNLPS
-325 NIDMIHHFDQA
+325 NIDMVHHFDQA
-336 DVVQKRLSGLGFDF
+336 EVVQKRLSGLGFDF

-425 NGFSRKEAVL
+425 NGFSRKDAVL

-483 SLLVSLTIIPFLGN
+483 SLLVSLTVIPFLGN
-497 LLLKESNTHS
+497 ILLKKTMGHS
-507 AGNWFMRILKNG
+507 EGNWFMRVLKSG

-528 ETSLNNPVKTIG
+528 ETSLNNPVKTMG
-540 IILFVFFASLQ
+540 IILVVFFASLQ
-551 LIPIIGFSLF
+551 IIPIIGFSLF

-584 DTISNFIEKELD
+584 DTISRFVEKELT
-596 KISDIQFYATNV
+596 KISDVQYYATNV

-619 VRSIKKPNFAEIF
+619 TRSIKKPNFAEIF
-632 VQLAPA
+632 VQLDP
-638 TSVKRKLFLIDS
+638 TSSVERKMFLIDS
-650 LRNEWSPF
+650 LRNEWTPF

-679 VRLLGDNLDSLRS
+679 VRLLGDNLDSLRA
-692 LSFQIENLIKSVPG
+692 LSFKIENLIKSVPG

-736 AISIDKTLRLA
+736 TISIDKTLRLA
-747 LAGIPIGIMSDDD
+747 LSGIPIGIMSDDD

-768 KKKEDIPLNLEVFN
+768 KKKENIPLNLDVFK
-782 TLFVENVKG
+782 TLFVENVRGK
-791 RAIPLTQFAH
+791 AIPLTQFTH

-824 FVSKGYLNDKV
+824 FVSKGYLNDEV
-835 IKMVM
+835 IKLVM
-840 EKMDRFSM
+840 DKLDQFAM
-848 PPGYTYMMG
+848 PSGYTYQMG

-868 GFTVIIILTIFLFI
+868 GFTIIIILTIFLFI

-907 GALSALWFTGNS
+907 GALSALWLTGNS

-955 LDVAIREAGE
+955 LDIAIREAGE

-985 ALSTNPLISPLAIVL
+985 ALSTNPLISPLAIVI

-1021 IPPKMES
+1021 IPPKIEW

>member
-1 MVPIL
+1 
-6 RSNPN
+6 
-11 SPVMRITHFAVKNYP
+11 MRITDFAVKNYP

-31 FLLIAVVGAFTV
+31 FLLISVIGAFTV
-43 VNMPRAED
+43 INMPRAED

-60 VTIIYPGTSPAD
+60 VTIIYPGTSPVD

-77 IKPMEKAFY
+77 IKPMEKALY

-129 KGKLPSDMAL
+129 KGKLPSDMDL

-160 TATWKQLKNEADKLA
+160 TATWKQLKMEADKLA

-182 SLKNIEIAGLPEEQ
+182 ALKNIEIAGLPEEQ

-210 VSQQMV
+210 VSQQAV
-216 INNLQ
+216 ISNLQ
-221 SELANIPSGSIDIGN
+221 SELANIPSGSIDVGN

-245 NFRTVEEIKNALV
+245 NFREVEEIKNTLV
-258 YSANNRNVQLKDIA
+258 YSANNRNVQLRDIA
-272 DVSMTFAERDHIT
+272 NVSMTFAERDHIT

-310 AYQPVLKHFRSNLPS
+310 AYQPILEKFKQSLPS

-336 DVVQKRLSGLGFDF
+336 EVVQKRLSGLGFDF

-386 LNYLGFSLNQL
+386 LNYLGYSLNQL

-425 NGFSRKEAVL
+425 NGYSRKEAVL

-497 LLLKESNTHS
+497 ILLKKTMTHS
-507 AGNWFMRILKNG
+507 EGNWFMRVLKSG

-528 ETSLNNPVKTIG
+528 ERSLNNPFKTMG
-540 IILFVFFASLQ
+540 IILVVFFASLQ
-551 LIPIIGFSLF
+551 LMPIIGFSLF

-570 IRITPPAQVNIKNT
+570 IRINPPAQVNIKNT
-584 DTISNFIEKELD
+584 DTISRFVENELT
-596 KISDIQFYATNV
+596 KISDVQFYATNV

-632 VQLAPA
+632 VQLDPA
-638 TSVKRKLFLIDS
+638 TSVERKLFLIDS
-650 LRNEWSPF
+650 LRNEWTPF
-658 HGAKVQINNFEQG
+658 YGAKVQINNFEQG

-679 VRLLGDNLDSLRS
+679 VRLLGDNLDSLRA
-692 LSFQIENLIKSVPG
+692 LSFKIENLIKSVPG

-723 KINKEKAALLGIP
+723 KINKEKAALLGVP
-736 AISIDKTLRLA
+736 TISIDKTLRLA

-768 KKKEDIPLNLEVFN
+768 KKKENTPLDLDVFK
-782 TLFVENVKG
+782 TLFVENVRGK
-791 RAIPLTQFAH
+791 AIPLTQFAH

-824 FVSKGYLNDKV
+824 FVSKGYLNDEV
-835 IKMVM
+835 IKLVM
-840 EKMDRFSM
+840 DKLDQFSL
-848 PPGYTYMMG
+848 PSGYTYQMG

-868 GFTVIIILTIFLFI
+868 GFTIIIILTIFLFI

-907 GALSALWFTGNS
+907 GALAALWLTGNS

-955 LDVAIREAGE
+955 LDIAIREAGE

>member
-1 MVPIL
+1 
-6 RSNPN
+6 
-11 SPVMRITHFAVKNYP
+11 MRITDFAVKNYP

-31 FLLIAVVGAFTV
+31 FLLISVIGAFTV
-43 VNMPRAED
+43 INMPRAED

-60 VTIIYPGTSPAD
+60 VTIIYPGTSPVD

-77 IKPMEKAFY
+77 IKPMEKALY

-129 KGKLPSDMAL
+129 KGKLPSDMEL

-160 TATWKQLKNEADKLA
+160 TATWKQLKMEADKLA

-182 SLKNIEIAGLPEEQ
+182 ALKNIEIAGLPEEQ
-196 IQISLDFERMARLG
+196 IQIALDFERMARLG
-210 VSQQMV
+210 VPQQAV

-221 SELANIPSGSIDIGN
+221 SELANIPSGSIDVGN

-245 NFRTVEEIKNALV
+245 NFRDVEEIKNTLV
-258 YSANNRNVQLKDIA
+258 YSANNRNVQLRDIA
-272 DVSMTFAERDHIT
+272 NVSMTFAERDHIT

-310 AYQPVLKHFRSNLPS
+310 AYQPILEKFKKNLPS
-325 NIDMIHHFDQA
+325 NIDMVHHFDQA
-336 DVVQKRLSGLGFDF
+336 EVVQKRLSGLGFDF

-425 NGFSRKEAVL
+425 NGFSRKDAVL

-483 SLLVSLTIIPFLGN
+483 SLLVSLTVIPFLGN
-497 LLLKESNTHS
+497 ILLKKTMGHS
-507 AGNWFMRILKNG
+507 EGNWFMRVLKNG

-528 ETSLNNPVKTIG
+528 ETSLNNPLKTMG
-540 IILFVFFASLQ
+540 IILVVFFASLQ
-551 LIPIIGFSLF
+551 IIPIIGFSLF

-584 DTISNFIEKELD
+584 DTISRFVEKELT
-596 KISDIQFYATNV
+596 KISDVQYYATNV

-619 VRSIKKPNFAEIF
+619 IRSIKKPNFAEIF
-632 VQLAPA
+632 VQLDP
-638 TSVKRKLFLIDS
+638 TSSVERKMFLIDS

-671 PPVVAPVE
+671 PPVIAPVE
-679 VRLLGDNLDSLRS
+679 VRLLGDNLDSLRA
-692 LSFQIENLIKSVPG
+692 LSFKIENLIKSVPG

-736 AISIDKTLRLA
+736 TISIDKTLRLA

-768 KKKEDIPLNLEVFN
+768 KKKENVPLNLDVFK
-782 TLFVENVKG
+782 TLFVENVRGK
-791 RAIPLTQFAH
+791 AIPLTQFAH

-824 FVSKGYLNDKV
+824 FVNKGYLNDEV

-840 EKMDRFSM
+840 DKLDKFTM
-848 PPGYTYMMG
+848 PSGYTYQMG

-868 GFTVIIILTIFLFI
+868 GFTIIIILTIFLFI

-907 GALSALWFTGNS
+907 GALSALWLTGNS

-955 LDVAIREAGE
+955 LDIAIREAGE

-985 ALSTNPLISPLAIVL
+985 ALSTNPLISPLAIVI

-1021 IPPKMES
+1021 IPPKIEW

>member
-1 MVPIL
+1 
-6 RSNPN
+6 
-11 SPVMRITHFAVKNYP
+11 
-26 FTLIV
+26 
-31 FLLIAVVGAFTV
+31 
-43 VNMPRAED
+43 MPRAED

-60 VTIIYPGTSPAD
+60 VTIIYPGTSPVD

-77 IKPMEKAFY
+77 IKPMEKALY

-129 KGKLPSDMAL
+129 KGKLPSDMDL

-160 TATWKQLKNEADKLA
+160 TATWKQLKIEADKLA

-182 SLKNIEIAGLPEEQ
+182 ALKNIEIAGLPEEQ

-210 VSQQMV
+210 VSQQAV

-221 SELANIPSGSIDIGN
+221 SELANIPSGSIDVGN

-245 NFRTVEEIKNALV
+245 NFREVEEIKNTLV
-258 YSANNRNVQLKDIA
+258 YSANNRNVQLRDIA
-272 DVSMTFAERDHIT
+272 NVSMTFAERDHIT

-310 AYQPVLKHFRSNLPS
+310 AYQPILEKFKKSLPS

-336 DVVQKRLSGLGFDF
+336 EVVQKRLSGLGFDF

-425 NGFSRKEAVL
+425 NGYSRKDAVL

-497 LLLKESNTHS
+497 ILLKKTMTHS
-507 AGNWFMRILKNG
+507 EGNWFMRVLKSG

-528 ETSLNNPVKTIG
+528 EISLNNPVKTMG
-540 IILFVFFASLQ
+540 VILMVFFASLQ
-551 LIPIIGFSLF
+551 LMPIIGFSLF

-570 IRITPPAQVNIKNT
+570 IRINPPAQVNIKNT
-584 DTISNFIEKELD
+584 DTISRFVEKELT
-596 KISDIQFYATNV
+596 KISDVQFYATNV

-619 VRSIKKPNFAEIF
+619 IRSIKKPNFAEIF
-632 VQLAPA
+632 VQLDPA
-638 TSVKRKLFLIDS
+638 TSVERKLFLIDS
-650 LRNEWSPF
+650 LRSKWTPF

-679 VRLLGDNLDSLRS
+679 VRLLGDNLDSLRA
-692 LSFQIENLIKSVPG
+692 LSFKIENLIKSVPG

-723 KINKEKAALLGIP
+723 KINKEKAALLGVP
-736 AISIDKTLRLA
+736 TISIDKTLRLA
-747 LAGIPIGIMSDDD
+747 LSGIPIGIMSDDD

-768 KKKEDIPLNLEVFN
+768 KKKENTPLDLDVFK
-782 TLFVENVKG
+782 TLFVENVRGK
-791 RAIPLTQFAH
+791 AIPLTQFAH

-824 FVSKGYLNDKV
+824 FVSKGYLNDEV
-835 IKMVM
+835 IKLVM
-840 EKMDRFSM
+840 DKLDQFSL
-848 PPGYTYMMG
+848 PSGYTYQMG

-868 GFTVIIILTIFLFI
+868 GFTIIIILTIFLFI

-907 GALSALWFTGNS
+907 GALAALWLTGNS

-955 LDVAIREAGE
+955 LDIAIREAGE

>member
-1 MVPIL
+1 MK
-6 RSNPN
+6 
-11 SPVMRITHFAVKNYP
+11 ITDFAVKNYP

-31 FLLIAVVGAFTV
+31 FLLISVIGAFTV

-60 VTIIYPGTSPAD
+60 VTVIYPGTSPED

-77 IKPMEKAFY
+77 IKPMEKALY
-86 GLENI
+86 QLEFI
-91 RRLKSIIGDGYAV
+91 RRLKSIIGDGFAV

-115 NEKYQELV
+115 DEKYQELV
-123 RELASL
+123 RELAAL
-129 KGKLPSDMAL
+129 KGKLPSDMEL

-160 TATWKQLKNEADKLA
+160 TATWSQLKKEADKLA
-175 EALEKIP
+175 ESLEKIP
-182 SLKNIEIAGLPEEQ
+182 SLKNIEIAGLPQEQ

-210 VSQQMV
+210 VSQQV
-216 INNLQ
+216 VLNNLQ
-221 SELANIPSGSIDIGN
+221 SELANIPSGNLDIGN
-236 RYFNVKSSG
+236 RYFNVKSG
-245 NFRTVEEIKNALV
+245 DNFKNLEDIQKTLV
-258 YSANNRNVQLKDIA
+258 FTANNRNIQLKDIA
-272 DVSMTFAERDHIT
+272 TVSMSFAERDHIT

-303 NIAATQL
+303 NIAATQK
-310 AYQPVLKHFRSNLPS
+310 AYQPVLEKFRNSLPE
-325 NIDMIHHFDQA
+325 NIDMVPHFDQA
-336 DVVQKRLSGLGFDF
+336 EVVQKRLSGLGFDF
-350 IWAILLVAFTLLP
+350 LWAILLVAFTLLP
-363 LGFRPAIIVMISIP
+363 LGLRPAIIVMISIP

-435 KATSQIGTAVL
+435 KATAQIATAVL

-497 LLLKESNTHS
+497 LLLQDSGTQTE
-507 AGNWFMRILKNG
+507 GNWFMRILKKA
-519 ISKSYAPIL
+519 ISSSYAPIL
-528 ETSLNNPVKTIG
+528 EKSLSHPVKTIG
-540 IILFVFFASLQ
+540 IILLVFFASLQ
-551 LIPIIGFSLF
+551 WIPVIGFSLF

-570 IRITPPAQVNIKNT
+570 IRILPPAQVNIKNT
-584 DTISNFIEKELD
+584 DTISRYVEKELA
-596 KISDIQFYATNV
+596 KISDVQYYATNV

-619 VRSIKKPNFAEIF
+619 VRSIKKSNFAEIF
-632 VQLAPA
+632 VQLDPA
-638 TSVKRKLFLIDS
+638 TSVTRKLFLIDS
-650 LRNEWSPF
+650 LRNVWTPF
-658 HGAKVQINNFEQG
+658 YGAKVQINNFEQG

-679 VRLLGDNLDSLRS
+679 VRLLGDNLDTLRE
-692 LSFQIENLIKSVPG
+692 LSFKMEALIRKIPG
-706 TIYVNNP
+706 AIYVNNP
-713 VSNLQTDLRV
+713 VSNLQTDIRV
-723 KINKEKAALLGIP
+723 KINKEKAAMLGIP
-736 AISIDKTLRLA
+736 MISIDKTLRMA
-747 LAGIPIGIMSDDD
+747 LSGIPLGVFSDDD
-760 GEDYQILI
+760 GEDYPII
-768 KKKEDIPLNLEVFN
+768 VKKKEAEPLNLDVFK
-782 TLFVENVKG
+782 TLFVENVRGK
-791 RAIPLTQFAH
+791 AIPLTQFAH
-801 LELESSP
+801 LELEASP
-808 LSINHLDKTRM
+808 MSINHLDKTRM

-824 FVSKGYLNDKV
+824 FVGKGFLNDEV
-835 IKMVM
+835 IKEVM
-840 EKMDRFSM
+840 NQLDAFPLPS
-848 PPGYTYMMG
+848 GYTFQMG

-907 GALSALWFTGNS
+907 GALTALWLTGNS

-948 LREEGKP
+948 LREEGKS

-1021 IPPKMES
+1021 IPPKMVQQI

>member
-1 MVPIL
+1 
-6 RSNPN
+6 
-11 SPVMRITHFAVKNYP
+11 MRITDFAVKNYP

-31 FLLIAVVGAFTV
+31 FLLISVIGAFTV
-43 VNMPRAED
+43 INMPRSED

-60 VTIIYPGTSPAD
+60 VTIIYPGTSPVD

-77 IKPMEKAFY
+77 IKPMEKALY

-129 KGKLPSDMAL
+129 KGKLPSDMDL

-160 TATWKQLKNEADKLA
+160 TATWKQLKIEADKLA
-175 EALEKIP
+175 ESLEKIP
-182 SLKNIEIAGLPEEQ
+182 ALKNIEIAGLPEEQ

-210 VSQQMV
+210 VSQQVV

-221 SELANIPSGSIDIGN
+221 SELANIPSGSIDVGN

-245 NFRTVEEIKNALV
+245 NFREVEEIKNTLV
-258 YSANNRNVQLKDIA
+258 YSANNRNVQLRDIA
-272 DVSMTFAERDHIT
+272 NVSMTFAERDHIT

-310 AYQPVLKHFRSNLPS
+310 AYQPILEKFKKSLPS

-336 DVVQKRLSGLGFDF
+336 EVVQKRLSGLGFDF

-386 LNYLGFSLNQL
+386 LNYLGYSLNQL

-425 NGFSRKEAVL
+425 NGYSRKDAVL

-497 LLLKESNTHS
+497 ILLKKTMTHS
-507 AGNWFMRILKNG
+507 EGNWFMRVLKSG

-528 ETSLNNPVKTIG
+528 ERSLNNPFKTMG
-540 IILFVFFASLQ
+540 IILIVFFASLQ
-551 LIPIIGFSLF
+551 LMPIIGFSLF

-570 IRITPPAQVNIKNT
+570 IRINPPAQVNIKNT
-584 DTISNFIEKELD
+584 DTISRFVEKELT
-596 KISDIQFYATNV
+596 KISDVQFYATNV

-619 VRSIKKPNFAEIF
+619 IRSIKKPNFAEIF
-632 VQLAPA
+632 VQLDPA
-638 TSVKRKLFLIDS
+638 TSVERKLFLIDS
-650 LRNEWSPF
+650 LRSEWTPF

-679 VRLLGDNLDSLRS
+679 VRLLGDNLDSLRA
-692 LSFQIENLIKSVPG
+692 LSFKIENLIKSVPG

-723 KINKEKAALLGIP
+723 KINKEKAALLGVP
-736 AISIDKTLRLA
+736 TISIDKTLRLA

-768 KKKEDIPLNLEVFN
+768 KKKENTPLDLDVFK

-791 RAIPLTQFAH
+791 KAIPLTQFAH

-824 FVSKGYLNDKV
+824 FVSKGYLNDEV
-835 IKMVM
+835 IKLVM
-840 EKMDRFSM
+840 DKLDQFSL
-848 PPGYTYMMG
+848 PSGYTYQMG

-868 GFTVIIILTIFLFI
+868 GFTIIIILTIFLFI

-907 GALSALWFTGNS
+907 GALAALWLTGNS

-955 LDVAIREAGE
+955 LDIAIREAGE

>member
-1 MVPIL
+1 MK
-6 RSNPN
+6 
-11 SPVMRITHFAVKNYP
+11 ITDFAVKNYP

-31 FLLIAVVGAFTV
+31 FLLISVIGAFTV
-43 VNMPRAED
+43 INMPRAED

-60 VTIIYPGTSPAD
+60 VTIIYPGTSPVD

-77 IKPMEKAFY
+77 IKPMEKALY

-129 KGKLPSDMAL
+129 KGKLPSDMDL

-160 TATWKQLKNEADKLA
+160 TATWKQLKMEADKLA

-182 SLKNIEIAGLPEEQ
+182 ALKNIEIAGLPEEQ

-210 VSQQMV
+210 VSQQAV

-221 SELANIPSGSIDIGN
+221 SELANIPSGSIDVGN

-245 NFRTVEEIKNALV
+245 NFREVEEIKNTLV
-258 YSANNRNVQLKDIA
+258 YSANNRNVQLRDIA
-272 DVSMTFAERDHIT
+272 NVSMTFAERDHIT

-303 NIAATQL
+303 NIAATQIT
-310 AYQPVLKHFRSNLPS
+310 YQPILEKFKKSLPS

-336 DVVQKRLSGLGFDF
+336 EVVQKRLSGLGFDF

-425 NGFSRKEAVL
+425 NGYSRKDAVL

-497 LLLKESNTHS
+497 ILLKKTMTHS
-507 AGNWFMRILKNG
+507 EGNWFMRVLKSG

-528 ETSLNNPVKTIG
+528 EISLNNPVKTMG
-540 IILFVFFASLQ
+540 VILIVFFASLQ
-551 LIPIIGFSLF
+551 LMPIIGFSLF

-570 IRITPPAQVNIKNT
+570 IRINPPAQVNIKNT
-584 DTISNFIEKELD
+584 DTISRFVEKELT
-596 KISDIQFYATNV
+596 KISDVQFYATNV

-619 VRSIKKPNFAEIF
+619 IRSIKKPNFAEIF
-632 VQLAPA
+632 VQLDPA
-638 TSVKRKLFLIDS
+638 TSVERKLFLIDS
-650 LRNEWSPF
+650 LRNEWTPF

-679 VRLLGDNLDSLRS
+679 VRLLGDNLDSLRA
-692 LSFQIENLIKSVPG
+692 LSFKIENLIKSVPG

-723 KINKEKAALLGIP
+723 KINKEKAALLGVP
-736 AISIDKTLRLA
+736 TISIDKTLRLA

-760 GEDYQILI
+760 GEDYQIII
-768 KKKEDIPLNLEVFN
+768 KKKENTPLDLDVFK

-791 RAIPLTQFAH
+791 KAIPLTQFAH

-824 FVSKGYLNDKV
+824 FVSKGYLNDEV

-840 EKMDRFSM
+840 DKLDQFSL
-848 PPGYTYMMG
+848 PSGYTYQMG

-868 GFTVIIILTIFLFI
+868 GFTIIIILTIFLFI

-907 GALSALWFTGNS
+907 GALAALWLTGNS

-955 LDVAIREAGE
+955 LDIAIREAGE

>member
-1 MVPIL
+1 
-6 RSNPN
+6 
-11 SPVMRITHFAVKNYP
+11 MRITDFAVKNYP

-31 FLLIAVVGAFTV
+31 FLLISVIGAFTV
-43 VNMPRAED
+43 INMPRSED

-60 VTIIYPGTSPAD
+60 VTIIYPGTSPVD

-77 IKPMEKAFY
+77 IKPMEKALY

-129 KGKLPSDMAL
+129 KGKLPSDMDL

-160 TATWKQLKNEADKLA
+160 TATWKQLKIEADKLA
-175 EALEKIP
+175 ESLEKIP
-182 SLKNIEIAGLPEEQ
+182 ALKNIEIAGLPEEQ

-210 VSQQMV
+210 VSQQAV

-221 SELANIPSGSIDIGN
+221 SELANIPSGSIDVGN

-245 NFRTVEEIKNALV
+245 NFREVEEIKNTLV
-258 YSANNRNVQLKDIA
+258 YSANNRNVQLRDIA
-272 DVSMTFAERDHIT
+272 NVSMTFAERDHIT

-310 AYQPVLKHFRSNLPS
+310 AYQPILEKFKKSLPS

-336 DVVQKRLSGLGFDF
+336 EVVQKRLSGLGFDF

-386 LNYLGFSLNQL
+386 LNYLGYSLNQL

-425 NGFSRKEAVL
+425 NGYSRKDAVL

-497 LLLKESNTHS
+497 ILLKKTMTHS
-507 AGNWFMRILKNG
+507 EGNWFMRVLKSG

-528 ETSLNNPVKTIG
+528 ERSLNNPFKTMG
-540 IILFVFFASLQ
+540 IILVVFFASLQ
-551 LIPIIGFSLF
+551 LMPIIGFSLF

-570 IRITPPAQVNIKNT
+570 IRINPPAQVNIKNT
-584 DTISNFIEKELD
+584 DTISRFVEKELT
-596 KISDIQFYATNV
+596 KISDVQFYATNV

-619 VRSIKKPNFAEIF
+619 IRSIKKPNFAEIF
-632 VQLAPA
+632 VQLDPA
-638 TSVKRKLFLIDS
+638 TSVERKLFLIDS
-650 LRNEWSPF
+650 LRSEWTPF

-679 VRLLGDNLDSLRS
+679 VRLLGDNLDSLRA
-692 LSFQIENLIKSVPG
+692 LSFKIENLIKSVPG

-723 KINKEKAALLGIP
+723 KINKEKAALLGVHT
-736 AISIDKTLRLA
+736 ISIDKTLRLA

-768 KKKEDIPLNLEVFN
+768 KKKENTPLDLDVFK

-791 RAIPLTQFAH
+791 KAIPLTQFAH

-824 FVSKGYLNDKV
+824 FVSKGYLNDEV
-835 IKMVM
+835 IKLVM
-840 EKMDRFSM
+840 DKLDQFSL
-848 PPGYTYMMG
+848 PSGYTYQMG

-868 GFTVIIILTIFLFI
+868 GFTIIIILTIFLFI

-907 GALSALWFTGNS
+907 GALAALWLTGNS

-955 LDVAIREAGE
+955 LDIAIREAGE

>member
-1 MVPIL
+1 
-6 RSNPN
+6 
-11 SPVMRITHFAVKNYP
+11 MRITDFAVKNYP

-31 FLLIAVVGAFTV
+31 FLLISVIGAFTV
-43 VNMPRAED
+43 INMPRAED

-60 VTIIYPGTSPAD
+60 VTIIYPGTSPVD

-77 IKPMEKAFY
+77 IKPMEKALY

-129 KGKLPSDMAL
+129 KGKLPSDMDL

-160 TATWKQLKNEADKLA
+160 TATWKQLKMEADKLA

-182 SLKNIEIAGLPEEQ
+182 ALKNIEIAGLPEEQ

-210 VSQQMV
+210 VSQQAV

-221 SELANIPSGSIDIGN
+221 SELANIPSGSIDVGN

-245 NFRTVEEIKNALV
+245 NFREVEEIKNTLV
-258 YSANNRNVQLKDIA
+258 YSANNRNVQLRDIA
-272 DVSMTFAERDHIT
+272 NVSMTFAERDHIT

-310 AYQPVLKHFRSNLPS
+310 AYQPILEKFKKSLPS

-336 DVVQKRLSGLGFDF
+336 KVVQKRLSGLGFDF

-425 NGFSRKEAVL
+425 NGYSRKDAVL

-497 LLLKESNTHS
+497 ILLKKTMTHS
-507 AGNWFMRILKNG
+507 EGNWFMRVLKSG

-528 ETSLNNPVKTIG
+528 EISLNNPVKTMG
-540 IILFVFFASLQ
+540 VILMVFFASLQ
-551 LIPIIGFSLF
+551 LMPIIGFSLF

-570 IRITPPAQVNIKNT
+570 IRINPPAQVNIKNT
-584 DTISNFIEKELD
+584 DTISRFVEKELT
-596 KISDIQFYATNV
+596 KISDVQYYATNV

-619 VRSIKKPNFAEIF
+619 IRSIKKPNFAEIF
-632 VQLAPA
+632 VQLDPA
-638 TSVKRKLFLIDS
+638 TSVERKLFLIDS
-650 LRNEWSPF
+650 LRSKWTPF

-679 VRLLGDNLDSLRS
+679 VRLLGDNLDSLRA
-692 LSFQIENLIKSVPG
+692 LSFKIENLIKSVPG

-723 KINKEKAALLGIP
+723 KINKEKAALLGVP
-736 AISIDKTLRLA
+736 TISIDKTLRLA

-760 GEDYQILI
+760 GEDYQIII
-768 KKKEDIPLNLEVFN
+768 KKKENTPLDLDVFK

-791 RAIPLTQFAH
+791 KAIPLTQFAH

-824 FVSKGYLNDKV
+824 FVSKGYLNDEV

-840 EKMDRFSM
+840 DKLDQFSL
-848 PPGYTYMMG
+848 PSGYTYQMG

-868 GFTVIIILTIFLFI
+868 GFTIIIILTIFLFI

-907 GALSALWFTGNS
+907 GALAALWLTGNS

-955 LDVAIREAGE
+955 LDIAIREAGE

>member
-1 MVPIL
+1 M
-6 RSNPN
+6 
-11 SPVMRITHFAVKNYP
+11 
-26 FTLIV
+26 
-31 FLLIAVVGAFTV
+31 
-43 VNMPRAED
+43 
-51 PELNAPIFP
+51 
-60 VTIIYPGTSPAD
+60 
-72 IEELV
+72 
-77 IKPMEKAFY
+77 
-86 GLENI
+86 
-91 RRLKSIIGDGYAV
+91 
-104 IRVEFKYGVDV
+104 
-115 NEKYQELV
+115 
-123 RELASL
+123 
-129 KGKLPSDMAL
+129 
-139 PTVEK
+139 
-144 VSPSNVNVIQ
+144 
-154 TALISE
+154 
-160 TATWKQLKNEADKLA
+160 EADKLA
-175 EALEKIP
+175 EALEKI
-182 SLKNIEIAGLPEEQ
+182 SALKNIEIAGLPEEQ

-210 VSQQMV
+210 VPQQAV

-221 SELANIPSGSIDIGN
+221 SELANIPSGSIDVGT

-245 NFRTVEEIKNALV
+245 NFRDVEEIKNTLV
-258 YSANNRNVQLKDIA
+258 YSANNRNVQLRDIA
-272 DVSMTFAERDHIT
+272 NVSMTFAERDHIT

-310 AYQPVLKHFRSNLPS
+310 AYQPILEKFKKNLPS
-325 NIDMIHHFDQA
+325 NIDMVHHFDQA
-336 DVVQKRLSGLGFDF
+336 EVVQKRLSGLGFDF

-425 NGFSRKEAVL
+425 NGFSRKDAVL

-483 SLLVSLTIIPFLGN
+483 SLLVSLTVIPFLGN
-497 LLLKESNTHS
+497 ILLKKTMGHS
-507 AGNWFMRILKNG
+507 EGNWFMRVLKSG

-528 ETSLNNPVKTIG
+528 ETSLNNPVKTMG
-540 IILFVFFASLQ
+540 IILVVFFASLQ
-551 LIPIIGFSLF
+551 IIPIIGFSLF

-584 DTISNFIEKELD
+584 DTISRFVEKELT
-596 KISDIQFYATNV
+596 KISDVQYYATNV

-619 VRSIKKPNFAEIF
+619 IRSIKKPNFAEIF
-632 VQLAPA
+632 VQLDP
-638 TSVKRKLFLIDS
+638 TSSVERKMFLIDS
-650 LRNEWSPF
+650 LRNEWTPF

-679 VRLLGDNLDSLRS
+679 VRLLGDNLDSLRA
-692 LSFQIENLIKSVPG
+692 LSFKIENLIKSVPG

-736 AISIDKTLRLA
+736 TISIDKTLRLA
-747 LAGIPIGIMSDDD
+747 LSGIPIGIMSDDD

-768 KKKEDIPLNLEVFN
+768 KKKENIPLNLDVFK
-782 TLFVENVKG
+782 TLFVENVRGK
-791 RAIPLTQFAH
+791 AIPLTQFAH

-824 FVSKGYLNDKV
+824 FVSKGYLNDEV
-835 IKMVM
+835 IKLVM
-840 EKMDRFSM
+840 DKLDQFAM
-848 PPGYTYMMG
+848 PSGYTYQMG

-868 GFTVIIILTIFLFI
+868 GFTIIIILTIFLFI

-907 GALSALWFTGNS
+907 GALSALWLTGNS

-955 LDVAIREAGE
+955 LDIAIREAGE

-985 ALSTNPLISPLAIVL
+985 ALSTNPLISPLAIVI

-1021 IPPKMES
+1021 IPPKIAS